1 VTAVRPR
8 RHRTALLVTG
18 TLLAMCGVVAVSLAT
33 RGTPYLRERVVAALN
48 GRFQSQVAVEALQ
61 VGIFP
66 RPEVSG
72 SGLVLRHNGRTDVP
86 PLITLGSFTGSA
98 GLLGLFQTPL
108 SLRSIE
114 LDRLTIHVPSGGLG
128 AGEASSPSP
137 RGSAERADPR
147 DTNRGRRLPSLSI
160 GHIAAREARLELV
173 PRNPEKSPRVFAIH
187 DLAIHGFRPD
197 APADFRARLT
207 NPVPRGEIDTS
218 GWFGPWLAGDPSST
232 AVRGHYTF
240 DKANLDTIKGIGGV
254 LSSTGEYEGVLERI
268 VVKGQTDTP
277 AFQLDTGGRPVP
289 LKTRF
294 HAVVDGTNGD
304 TLLEDVQARLADTL
318 IQARGAVARAKD
330 VKGRHV
336 SLDVTI
342 DEGKIED
349 VLRLAA
355 DTDRPPLTGRVSVQ
369 SKVLIPAGDEKVID
383 RLQLDGRFAL
393 AQARFTSYNVRKR
406 ITELSR
412 RARGQTG
419 DARGESV
426 VSSMSGRFVLRAG
439 VLRLTNLT
447 FAVPG
452 AVVRLDGTYALRSQ
466 RMDFTGE
473 LLLDA
478 TLAETTTGV
487 KALAAKIFQ
496 PLFRGPKGGTRLP
509 IKVAGTREKPEFG
522 LDVKRVF
529 ARGK

>member
-1 VTAVRPR
+1 VTAAKTR
-8 RHRTALLVTG
+8 RRTALLVAG
-18 TLLAMCGVVAVSLAT
+18 TLLAICGVVVLSLVT
-33 RGTPYLRERVVAALN
+33 RGTPYLRDRVVAALN
-48 GRFQSQVAVEALQ
+48 GRFQSQVAVERLQ

-86 PLITLGSFTGSA
+86 PLITLESFTGSA
-98 GLLGLFQTPL
+98 GLLGLFATPL

-114 LDRLTIHVPSGGLG
+114 LEGLTIHVPPGGLG
-128 AGEASSPSP
+128 SGERSGPGQRPNGAAVDAHTS
-137 RGSAERADPR
+137 
-147 DTNRGRRLPSLSI
+147 RGRRLPSLSI
-160 GHIAAREARLELV
+160 GRIRAREARLELV
-173 PRNPEKSPRVFAIH
+173 PRNPAKSPRVFAIH
-187 DLAIHGFRPD
+187 DLLIDGFRPD
-197 APADFRARLT
+197 APADFHARLT

-218 GWFGPWLAGDPSST
+218 GQFGPWAASDPAST
-232 AVRGHYTF
+232 KVRGHYTF
-240 DKANLDTIKGIGGV
+240 EKANLDTIKGIGGI
-254 LSSTGEYEGVLERI
+254 LSSTGEYEGALERI

-277 AFQLDTGGRPVP
+277 AFQLDTGGRAVP

-304 TLLEDVQARLADTL
+304 TLLEDVQARLADTP
-318 IQARGAVARAKD
+318 IQARGAVVRAKE

-336 SLDVTI
+336 SLDITI
-342 DEGKIED
+342 DEGRIED

-355 DTDRPPLTGRVSVQ
+355 DADKPPLTGRVSVQ
-369 SKVLIPAGDEKVID
+369 SKVLVPAGDEKVID
-383 RLQLDGRFAL
+383 RLELDGRFAL
-393 AQARFTSYNVRKR
+393 AHARFTSYNVQKR

-419 DARGESV
+419 DASGESV
-426 VSSMSGRFVLRAG
+426 VSNMSGRFVLRDG
-439 VLRLTNLT
+439 VLRFTHLT

-466 RMDFTGE
+466 RMDFTGD

-487 KALAAKIFQ
+487 KALLAKIFQ
-496 PLFRGPKGGTRLP
+496 PMFRGPKGGTKLP

-522 LDVKRVF
+522 LDVKRAF
-529 ARGK
+529 TPGK